1 MMLQFNNL
9 KELFIFNIK
18 YYRYLNN
25 LSQEKLAEL
34 CGLSPRYIAD
44 IETGRHIP
52 TINKIEKL
60 AQAFDIE
67 PYLLFKN
74 SKREKNIVERMT
86 KYRQYNQ
93 NNISI

>member
-1 MMLQFNNL
+1 MLEFKDL
-9 KELFIFNIK
+9 KELFIFNVK

-34 CGLSPRYIAD
+34 CELSPRYIAD

-52 TINKIEKL
+52 TIYKIEKL
-60 AQAFDIE
+60 ANAFNIE

-74 SKREKNIVERMT
+74 PKRNPQIVEKIT
-86 KYRQYNQ
+86 KFRQYNQ
-93 NNISI
+93 NKITI

>member
-1 MMLQFNNL
+1 MIPKFNNL
-9 KELFIFNIK
+9 KELFTFNIK

-44 IETGRHIP
+44 IETGRHMP
-52 TINKIEKL
+52 TITKIEKL
-60 AQAFDIE
+60 ANVFNIE

-74 SKREKNIVERMT
+74 IKRDKDIINKINNF
-86 KYRQYNQ
+86 RQYNQ
-93 NNISI
+93 NKINV